1 MASFVTA
8 LLDLLI
14 LVLAAL
20 LPALIYLTWV
30 RQSERLGLEP
40 WGLLLRLFLFGALG
54 ATIIAAILEAV
65 IVDLG
70 TAVSLHYPAP
80 EFAFLNG
87 NSSLGAFFLVLV
99 VAPFVEE
106 ALKASGVV
114 QYRSA
119 MRRPADGPVFGAAVG
134 LGFGFFETLLYG
146 LGAFL
151 AGGLAAGLALIFVRS
166 ISSVLLH
173 GSSTAMFGRGYAASV
188 FERRSGASGAYYL
201 LAVAMHASF
210 NALASL
216 AAILAAVGL
225 PNSFGTYADL
235 LGLIAAIGFAFG
247 AIEHVRT
254 VITQSDF
261 PGASAV
267 HPKYRPPSVT
277 PKQYTPPPRR

>member
-1 MASFVTA
+1 MTDLGVA
-8 LLDLLI
+8 LLDLVI
-14 LVLAAL
+14 LVLVAL
-20 LPALIYLTWV
+20 APALIYLVWI
-30 RQSERLGLEP
+30 RQTERMALEP

-54 ATIIAAILEAV
+54 ATIIAAILELV
-65 IVDLG
+65 IVDVG
-70 TAVSLHYPAP
+70 TAISLHYPAP

-114 QYRSA
+114 QYRA
-119 MRRPADGPVFGAAVG
+119 WMRRVADGPVFGASVG

-146 LGAFL
+146 VGAFL
-151 AGGLAAGLALIFVRS
+151 VGGLAAGIALIFVRS

-188 FERRSGASGAYYL
+188 LEKRPGASGAYYL
-201 LAVAMHASF
+201 LAVAMHSTF
-210 NALASL
+210 NVLASL
-216 AAILAAVGL
+216 AAILAAFGL
-225 PNSFGTYADL
+225 PNSFGPYVDL
-235 LGLIAAIGFAFG
+235 IGLFGAIAFAFG
-247 AIEHVRT
+247 AISHVGT

-267 HPKYRPPSVT
+267 HPRYRPPAAT
-277 PKQYTPPPRR
+277 PKQYNPPRR